1 MDPFN
6 EVQEDAWGMLKTL
19 DGLVQRR
26 RDSKIDP
33 RAVGSDFTNNW
44 QELEEIY
51 TDLEQA
57 LEISAKNPDKFRL
70 SPSDIGK
77 RRRVLLDLAQR
88 MEATKRAWDEA
99 NLRLTPQEVTTMSNR
114 LSYEENPFA
123 DANQPGHSWQQQ
135 QMLEE
140 QDVQLDL
147 IHQTMRNLN
156 QQAQLMGSEL
166 EEQGFMLDDLDRDM
180 DNVDNKLQ
188 RGVKRINKFIEK
200 NKERA
205 SDWCIG
211 ILMVALV
218 VLLVVIVI
226 A

>member
-1 MDPFN
+1 
-6 EVQEDAWGMLKTL
+6 MLKTL
-19 DGLVQRR
+19 DGLVQQRR
-26 RDSKIDP
+26 NTKIDP
-33 RAVGSDFTNNW
+33 RALGSDFTNNW

-51 TDLEQA
+51 MDLEQA
-57 LEISAKNPDKFRL
+57 LEISAKTPDKFQL
-70 SPSDIGK
+70 SPGDIDK
-77 RRRVLLDLAQR
+77 RRRVLLDLSQR

-99 NLRLTPQEVTTMSNR
+99 NLRLTPRDVTTMSNR
-114 LSYEENPFA
+114 LSYEDDNPFS
-123 DANQPGHSWQQQ
+123 DANQPVQSFQQQ
-135 QMLEE
+135 QMLQE

-147 IHQTMRNLN
+147 IHETMRNLN

-188 RGVKRINKFIEK
+188 RGMKRINKFIEK

-211 ILMVALV
+211 ILMVVLV
-218 VLLVVIVI
+218 VLLVIIVI